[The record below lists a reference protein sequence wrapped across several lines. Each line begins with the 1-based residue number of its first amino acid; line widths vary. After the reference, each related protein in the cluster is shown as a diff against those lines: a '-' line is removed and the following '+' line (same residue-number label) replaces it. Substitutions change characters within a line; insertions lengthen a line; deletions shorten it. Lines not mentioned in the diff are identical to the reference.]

1 MIIDPFASA
10 KIGIVA
16 VTLFCKY
23 SFNIADM
30 PLRKTD
36 FKIKR

>member
-1 MIIDPFASA
+1 MIIDPLASA

-23 SFNIADM
+23 SPDIADM
-30 PLRKTD
+30 PRRKTD
-36 FKIKR
+36 LKI